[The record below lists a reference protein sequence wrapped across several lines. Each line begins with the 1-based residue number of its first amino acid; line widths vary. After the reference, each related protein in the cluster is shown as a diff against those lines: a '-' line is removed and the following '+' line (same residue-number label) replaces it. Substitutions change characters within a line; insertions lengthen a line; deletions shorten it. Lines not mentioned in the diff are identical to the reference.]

1 MRKDIIS
8 MSMKELKRL
17 HLVKKA
23 LDKNIT
29 QAKAAALLALSQR
42 QF

>member
-1 MRKDIIS
+1 MKKDIIS

-23 LDKNIT
+23 LGGIFLTFLTKVT
-29 QAKAAALLALSQR
+29 T
-42 QF
+42 